1 MGRYDEQL
9 TPDEVLERYTSGP
22 KTGVFTDGSCEGN
35 PGPGGW
41 AAIRVDGDEIVQIE
55 SGGDPDTTNN
65 RMELEAL
72 IAGLKMLAEDTE
84 TTVYS
89 DSNLCVK
96 TANEWAAGWERRGW
110 RRKSGPIANLE
121 LVKRLYALARARP
134 RVKIQWIKAHD
145 GSRWNEYADA
155 VATQAIVR

>member
-1 MGRYDEQL
+1 MGRWEEQL
-9 TPDEVLERYTSGP
+9 TPDEVLERYTEGP

-41 AAIRVDGDEIVQIE
+41 AAIWVEGDEIVRVE

-72 IAGLKMLAEDTE
+72 IAGLRMLPEDAEAR
-84 TTVYS
+84 VYS

-96 TANEWAAGWERRGW
+96 TVNEWAAGWERRGW

-121 LVKRLYALARARP
+121 LVKELYALARSRP
-134 RVKIQWIKAHD
+134 GVEIQWIKAHD

-155 VATQAIVR
+155 VATASIRR